1 MKDIR
6 CWTVDKN
13 VDQRDSTDGV
23 IGDQQRLP
31 NAGPCANV
39 LRAEVHPP
47 RRRQGQARDRQRQE
61 GCTADHQQVE
71 TPRMV
76 SISAPAGGNLRSK

>member
-47 RRRQGQARDRQRQE
+47 RRR
-61 GCTADHQQVE
+61 
-71 TPRMV
+71 
-76 SISAPAGGNLRSK
+76 